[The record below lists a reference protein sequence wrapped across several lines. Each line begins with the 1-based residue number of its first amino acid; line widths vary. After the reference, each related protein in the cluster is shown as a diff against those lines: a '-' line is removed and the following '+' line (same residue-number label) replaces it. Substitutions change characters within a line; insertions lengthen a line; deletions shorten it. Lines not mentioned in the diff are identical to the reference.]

1 MKKISCVKLTPSL
14 TLGLDNQEKQ
24 GYQTQKYFHHC
35 TSLPDMKMTQMTQIQ
50 ELIFVLYALH

>member
-1 MKKISCVKLTPSL
+1 MKRNSHVKLTPSL

-35 TSLPDMKMTQMTQIQ
+35 TSLPDMTMTQIQ